1 MLIFLYEVHVYNL
14 DVIIILKL
22 GCCGS
27 PKNIILITTSLTS
40 INCIDAHKS
49 PKNMRNQYLNGVN
62 SNFSM
67 CNQVSSQESEG
78 SHNGHT

>member
-27 PKNIILITTSLTS
+27 PKNIIIIITSLTS

-49 PKNMRNQYLNGVN
+49 PKNITNQYLNGVN

-78 SHNGHT
+78 GHNGHI